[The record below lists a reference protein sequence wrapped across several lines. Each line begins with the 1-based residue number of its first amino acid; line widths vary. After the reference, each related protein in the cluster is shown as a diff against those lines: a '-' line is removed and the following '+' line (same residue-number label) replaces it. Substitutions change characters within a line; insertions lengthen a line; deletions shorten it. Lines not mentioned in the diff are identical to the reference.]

1 LKLPYGDQA
10 FFVTKATFEQLG
22 KFPQVPLMEDFI
34 FIRTAAMKEAHIAVV
49 YQPVITSSR
58 RWQKFGIWKTTVL
71 NNFIVLCY
79 YLGVP
84 LEVLAKWY
92 RLGASDRLPR

>member
-1 LKLPYGDQA
+1 
-10 FFVTKATFEQLG
+10 VTKATFEQLG

-58 RWQKFGIWKTTVL
+58 RWQYITQL
-71 NNFIVLCY
+71 SICLH
-79 YLGVP
+79 VP
-84 LEVLAKWY
+84 LFFTNIKPTGSLEFGK
-92 RLGASDRLPR
+92 RQFSTIS